1 MGDMGNSWIKD
12 KPYWFRQIKSIV
24 WNFDNKL
31 MFAFLHIHFCQIKPP
46 NVRKLVKMSLF
57 FWDWNHPLPP
67 LGDYPK
73 IYSILWVEVSWI
85 MFHNHLRFLVP
96 NPLPYVC
103 LIICRNIFSADSPGP
118 ALSCANL
125 CGENLCCR
133 HIITQSWG
141 PPLWVPCHHK
151 LGSQGMGALLFLQ
164 HAPRHSG
171 LLWTFL
177 FVCFRSSGLQVF

>member
-1 MGDMGNSWIKD
+1 
-12 KPYWFRQIKSIV
+12 
-24 WNFDNKL
+24 
-31 MFAFLHIHFCQIKPP
+31 
-46 NVRKLVKMSLF
+46 
-57 FWDWNHPLPP
+57 
-67 LGDYPK
+67 
-73 IYSILWVEVSWI
+73 

-103 LIICRNIFSADSPGP
+103 LIVCRNIFSADSPGP

-164 HAPRHSG
+164 HAPRHSE

-177 FVCFRSSGLQVF
+177 FVCFRSSGLQVFSFFLDFSSQVLSASFPQTLFGKCELTWAAGNCTFQPTCGALRWKLLPPFSLEVYGKA